1 MQSLEDL
8 IPHQLKLSKAQMTKL
23 LQGLMTAIPHSNLGA
38 EKGDAIIHLLGANAD
53 KLMKAYKTGTGAKI
67 KLNKMELASTLKHG
81 RGWEDVLNS
90 PVAQKVINK
99 LIDKGIDRLVGGDIW
114 GQIGSVFQKIAEN
127 PTTQKVAEKLA
138 EKAIDRALAGGA
150 VKQKKGSAEMKARMA
165 KLRSLKKGGSAESER
180 QTYENLMKIQSGLRK
195 IGTPFEATIGV
206 NPADIGEP
214 IGKAIGETFRKDLR
228 GLFGLS
234 GDGVK
239 GMGVA
244 NSKAYRVAMK
254 DRTGV
259 SPSIPVVSNA
269 PVSKFALDK
278 RVRPSSD
285 QMTLSPYQ
293 APSAPAMNPFVP
305 KHYTQEGGTQ
315 SGYGGRGL
323 Y

>member
-23 LQGLMTAIPHSNLGA
+23 LQGLMTAIPHTNLGSD
-38 EKGDAIIHLLGANAD
+38 KGDAIIHLLGANAD

-67 KLNKMELASTLKHG
+67 KMNKLELASTLKHG
-81 RGWEDVLNS
+81 RGFEDVFNS
-90 PVAQKVINK
+90 PLAQKVINK

-114 GQIGSVFQKIAEN
+114 GQIGSVFKKIAEN
-127 PTTQKVAEKLA
+127 PTTQRVAEKVA

-150 VKQKKGSAEMKARMA
+150 VRPKKGSPEMKARMA
-165 KLRSLKKGGSAESER
+165 KLRAMKKGAG
-180 QTYENLMKIQSGLRK
+180 TYEDLLKVQSGLRK

-214 IGKAIGETFRKDLR
+214 IGQAIGETFRQPLR
-228 GLFGLS
+228 KLFGLS

-239 GMGVA
+239 GMGVR
-244 NSKAYRVAMK
+244 NSNAYRTAMK
-254 DRTGV
+254 DLTGV
-259 SPSIPVVSNA
+259 KMTSDLVSNA
-269 PVSKFALDK
+269 PVSKFSVNPK
-278 RVRPSSD
+278 VKPSGD

>member
-23 LQGLMTAIPHSNLGA
+23 LQGLMTAIPHSNLGSD
-38 EKGDAIIHLLGANAD
+38 KGDAIIHLLGANAD

-67 KLNKMELASTLKHG
+67 KMNNRELASTLKQG
-81 RGWEDVLNS
+81 RGWEDVFNS
-90 PVAQKVINK
+90 PVAQKVIDK
-99 LIDKGIDRLVGGDIW
+99 LIDKGIDKLIGGDIW

-150 VKQKKGSAEMKARMA
+150 VRPKKGSAEMKARMA
-165 KLRSLKKGGSAESER
+165 KLRAMKKGAGA
-180 QTYENLMKIQSGLRK
+180 YEDLLKVQSGLRK

-214 IGKAIGETFRKDLR
+214 IGKAIGETFRSDLR
-228 GLFGLS
+228 RLFGLS

-239 GMGVA
+239 GMGVK
-244 NSKAYRVAMK
+244 NSKAYRTAMK
-254 DRTGV
+254 DITGV
-259 SPSIPVVSNA
+259 APTSTVSNE
-269 PVSKFALDK
+269 PISKFSVNPK
-278 RVRPSSD
+278 VKPSGD